1 MPGAHVSNVFR
12 SATRNPVVEWPFDDE
27 RFSPRRENFLLTL
40 RKLFPSPKKT
50 LPKTVQQKRAA
61 TEVAA
66 LF

>member
-27 RFSPRRENFLLTL
+27 RFSPGRENFLLAL
-40 RKLFPSPKKT
+40 RKLFPIVCRKK
-50 LPKTVQQKRAA
+50 KRAA